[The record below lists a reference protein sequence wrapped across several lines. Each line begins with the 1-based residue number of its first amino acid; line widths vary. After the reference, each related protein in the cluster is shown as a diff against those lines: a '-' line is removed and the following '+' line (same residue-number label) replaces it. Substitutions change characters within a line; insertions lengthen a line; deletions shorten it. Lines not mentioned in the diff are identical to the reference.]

1 MKKYLLFFM
10 VTLMALAGCA
20 NSNNNSNA
28 SSEEIAGKADTA
40 TSIAD
45 STQGKVV
52 LLDFYATWCGP
63 CRAQSPV
70 INELQRTNP
79 DLEVKRIDVDENG
92 DIAQGYGVQSIPT
105 LIFLVDGQPA
115 ARFTGYTELEE
126 LETTYK
132 ELVKQ

>member
-28 SSEEIAGKADTA
+28 SSEESAGKADTA